1 VLIKIENQ
9 QFEEAALINSKEKI
23 EGKMKKRKKYG
34 RDNTPGL
41 SVAV

>member
-9 QFEEAALINSKEKI
+9 QFEEALINSKEKI